1 MSVFER
7 PIPRRALLI
16 KAGVAGLGASLALAG
31 SSTAPRRKDRAT
43 AGSVHLAL
51 LSDTHIPEDTND
63 SYRGFYPYQNL
74 QQITRELISNRPDA
88 VVITGDLARLSGQ
101 VGDYRNLERLLSP
114 LARQRPVYM
123 TVGNH
128 DNRDNFLKVFAKL
141 PGERQSVRG
150 KYVVVAGLPAVRL
163 IMLDSLFMVN
173 KVPGL
178 LGKAQRS
185 WLQNYLRASDDT
197 PTVLCFHHTLGDGDG
212 DLLDLPRLYDIVE
225 PIRKV
230 KAIIFG
236 HSHEYRFSRYKGIAQ
251 INLPATAYNF
261 SDREPVGWV
270 EARLTARTGQFIL
283 HATGGNKDQDGTT
296 KTLAWRT

>member
-1 MSVFER
+1 MTGHSQPERSGTAFKMSVFER

-114 LARQRPVYM
+114 LARQR
-123 TVGNH
+123 
-128 DNRDNFLKVFAKL
+128 RDFSASLAARTL
-141 PGERQSVRG
+141 AADPRRG
-150 KYVVVAGLPAVRL
+150 TALC
-163 IMLDSLFMVN
+163 
-173 KVPGL
+173 PGL
-178 LGKAQRS
+178 CRLGLA
-185 WLQNYLRASDDT
+185 
-197 PTVLCFHHTLGDGDG
+197 
-212 DLLDLPRLYDIVE
+212 
-225 PIRKV
+225 
-230 KAIIFG
+230 
-236 HSHEYRFSRYKGIAQ
+236 
-251 INLPATAYNF
+251 
-261 SDREPVGWV
+261 
-270 EARLTARTGQFIL
+270 ARL
-283 HATGGNKDQDGTT
+283 
-296 KTLAWRT
+296 